1 MVDPLNPLN
10 LGKKQESEDKG
21 AKSGI
26 GYMIANILNEEK
38 SDFKIEGAYDK
49 EYESVIDLFKRF
61 YSRGIDTHS

>member
-49 EYESVIDLFKRF
+49 EYESVIDLF
-61 YSRGIDTHS
+61 